1 MLPSSV
7 WVSDISRSGRLM
19 LPNLVIQIQHSSLGG
34 GWLLL
39 SCELPYKQSRS
50 LNTESHPP
58 SLCSNCGH
66 INMEGIWTKVQSQA
80 EFLTPSQPFL
90 HPWAAFRLSYG
101 HTSQTESWPHPSLPP
116 LGLPVTSKS
125 VPLSGGKG
133 IKDVMC
139 QRRKTGCGWKRKR
152 GRIYLPPP

>member
-1 MLPSSV
+1 MVCCSHLFGFQTFLALGGSCCQT
-7 WVSDISRSGRLM
+7 WL
-19 LPNLVIQIQHSSLGG
+19 IQIQHSSLGEG
-34 GWLLL
+34 RLL
-39 SCELPYKQSRS
+39 SNCELPYKQGGS

-101 HTSQTESWPHPSLPP
+101 RASQTESWPHPSLAP
-116 LGLPVTSKS
+116 LGLPVTYKS
-125 VPLSGGKG
+125 VPLSGGGKG
-133 IKDVMC
+133 LRMS
-139 QRRKTGCGWKRKR
+139 
-152 GRIYLPPP
+152 